1 MSRLEDALE
10 AAEQRKEAAFPEGTI
25 GVASGEFE
33 SRAIF
38 SGFDVDHD
46 ELNRFATL
54 AGNVFYA
61 ALMQGDIAP
70 RHAFSAAWTEGFLIG
85 LMFTRETD

>member
-1 MSRLEDALE
+1 MTRLEGAID

-25 GVASGEFE
+25 GVAFGEFE

-46 ELNRFATL
+46 ELNRYASL

-61 ALMQGDIAP
+61 ALSQGNIAP
-70 RHAFSAAWTEGFLIG
+70 RHAFAAAWTEGFLIG

>member
-1 MSRLEDALE
+1 MTPLEEAID

-25 GVASGEFE
+25 GIASGEFQ

-38 SGFDVDHD
+38 SGFDIDHD
-46 ELNRFATL
+46 ELTRISSL

-61 ALMQGDIAP
+61 ALLQGDTAP
-70 RHAFSAAWTEGFLIG
+70 RGMFSAAWTEGFLVG
-85 LMFTRETD
+85 LMFGRHS